1 MLLVNG
7 VQQLV
12 VSNIKKTSDYKVL
25 IYNSN
30 GQLMKNR
37 KLTIEPSPID
47 ISDLSSGVYF
57 IKTEDYFGNI
67 QLSGKFIK

>member
-1 MLLVNG
+1 M
-7 VQQLV
+7 
-12 VSNIKKTSDYKVL
+12 VL